1 MDCPDVVFVQ
11 GQVAVIPPIKRGH
24 QGAELVRVGEAKT
37 VPKLMSSCL
46 QQVRSPVAV
55 DRPKLGIV
63 KVGVATV
70 DWEIGMSEGPSSP
83 VKGVAVPMVVSVEAD
98 VNVYLVR
105 YSCQAF
111 SVVPIR
117 EKKYIECFA
126 LYLSSVFP

>member
-1 MDCPDVVFVQ
+1 M
-11 GQVAVIPPIKRGH
+11 
-24 QGAELVRVGEAKT
+24 
-37 VPKLMSSCL
+37 PKLMSSCL

-98 VNVYLVR
+98 IDVYLTR
-105 YSCQAF
+105 YSCQP
-111 SVVPIR
+111 VVS
-117 EKKYIECFA
+117 KKYIEFLV
-126 LYLSSVFP
+126 LYLSSVFSRECELSYI